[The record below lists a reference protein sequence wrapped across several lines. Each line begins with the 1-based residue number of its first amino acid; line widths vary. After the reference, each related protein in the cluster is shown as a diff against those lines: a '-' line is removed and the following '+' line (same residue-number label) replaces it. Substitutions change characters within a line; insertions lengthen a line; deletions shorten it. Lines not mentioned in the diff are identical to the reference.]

1 MLLYKR
7 DHHSEHNGAHVIVKN
22 YISCHREHSL
32 NWFLKSSTFCN
43 ITFGCCI
50 KHPWPKIGLSQ
61 KLIFERIVHQ
71 SKRNACKMGGPDT
84 ADLCAVDLDHAPSN
98 LRTNHTFKVLL
109 HQFKTPSV
117 YLSVRDKT
125 CLGTSI
131 PFLGTIYIP

>member
-61 KLIFERIVHQ
+61 KLIFERIVHSETLAKWAAQ
-71 SKRNACKMGGPDT
+71 ILPTCVLLTLTMPHQILGRITPSKLFYTSSKR
-84 ADLCAVDLDHAPSN
+84 HPSIYQCGIK
-98 LRTNHTFKVLL
+98 HVL
-109 HQFKTPSV
+109 
-117 YLSVRDKT
+117 VR
-125 CLGTSI
+125 